1 MVSNARSKGLDLV
14 EDEIRSASWCGSLNA
29 VGMGDVIDIFL
40 VNAQTLRVLSDQA
53 VLVCG
58 VAAMP
63 RGQRNAC
70 CFHHQMPCSQCVSQQ
85 TQATQVAH
93 AILPFAEMTWERAR

>member
-53 VLVCG
+53 VRCH
-58 VAAMP
+58 AANVFPNRRKLRRLRMP
-63 RGQRNAC
+63 FC
-70 CFHHQMPCSQCVSQQ
+70 P
-85 TQATQVAH
+85 
-93 AILPFAEMTWERAR
+93 